1 MSGAA
6 TTNRLSTQA
15 LLDRYVGAWE
25 GRDPEAIAALHTE
38 DSVFHTHIGTPPAV
52 GRPAV
57 QTACHDVFAFYHDF
71 RLTTTRAH
79 VGDDHWVLEWRLTA
93 QMQTGAEPVP
103 ISIDCIDV
111 IKLSSDGLVAR
122 KDVYM
127 DVEQVS
133 TAMQAEHLEGAAS
146 QMCRIRCQRH
156 PPATATAAA
165 APNDCP
171 AETILTAPP
180 PSEQARVRTRG
191 RLARPRPDGGARD
204 QGQPLV

>member
-1 MSGAA
+1 MMSGAA

-133 TAMQAEHLEGAAS
+133 TAMQAEHLGGAAS
-146 QMCRIRCQRH
+146 PDVPDPMPA
-156 PPATATAAA
+156 PPACDSDCRCGSQRLPGGNHPDCTATLGASAGENA
-165 APNDCP
+165 G
-171 AETILTAPP
+171 PP
-180 PSEQARVRTRG
+180 GTPSTPWRSA
-191 RLARPRPDGGARD
+191 
-204 QGQPLV
+204 